1 MLSDKIYEKGKNL
14 GLNKEDID
22 IILSAKQNR
31 EIPVKFFSPV
41 EVYKGENKYGTISVK
56 DF

>member
-1 MLSDKIYEKGKNL
+1 MLPNKIYEKGKDI

-22 IILSAKQNR
+22 IILSAKQNI
-31 EIPVKFFSPV
+31 EISAKFHSPI
-41 EVYKGENKYGTISVK
+41 EIYKGDNKYGTISLK